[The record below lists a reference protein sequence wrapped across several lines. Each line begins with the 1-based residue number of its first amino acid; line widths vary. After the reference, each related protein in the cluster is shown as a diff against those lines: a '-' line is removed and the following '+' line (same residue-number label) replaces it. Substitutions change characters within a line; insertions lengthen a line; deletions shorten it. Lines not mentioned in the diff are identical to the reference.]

1 MCVCEFVNNQMQ
13 FEGREPRYGI
23 IRVMLATRRTNLL
36 RWGMVGL
43 LIAAF
48 AIRAFTLTN
57 QSLWRDEVDAL
68 RFATAPWRE
77 MLATFTQ
84 PGWNGPLYFVL
95 LRGWVEL
102 TGQSEFALRYLSLLF
117 GVLAVVLAFAL
128 AKRLADSLAAF
139 FCSALF
145 ALSPYLVW
153 YSQEVKMY
161 TLVLA
166 LATLAIYALRQAM
179 DGERQIVWWVTLVM
193 ATSISMYCHILAA
206 LLIPVEMILSLV
218 WGLGSRRIGWWKG
231 ALVSL
236 ACLTLPYLPLLQW
249 ELPLV
254 LTPAQT
260 GFAFYPLDQMLLI
273 LLSGFAAG
281 VSGMLPMTAL
291 WPAGSLLLIGVAVG
305 VARWR
310 DKVALLVWLLLP
322 PLALWIISL
331 NRPIFTDRYLIWIGT
346 AFYLGVSLGVAAL
359 WRLWKPLGV
368 VVLVAVAGI
377 AMRGV
382 YDQAAT
388 PIKSD
393 FRGAAH
399 YVRMHQTPGDL
410 VVFQIPYVRHTFD
423 YYHPQPYDWAEGLF
437 TNYGMSDGEV
447 DTQMRARVTGRKAI
461 WLVASEMEM
470 WDQNLQVW
478 HWFESHARR
487 TDTVVLAQVT
497 LYRYEF

>member
-1 MCVCEFVNNQMQ
+1 
-13 FEGREPRYGI
+13 
-23 IRVMLATRRTNLL
+23 MLATQRTNLL

-48 AIRAFTLTN
+48 AIRALTLTN

-68 RFATAPWRE
+68 RFAQAPWRE

-117 GVLAVVLAFAL
+117 GVLAVALAFVL
-128 AKRLADSLAAF
+128 SKRLTDSLTACF
-139 FCSALF
+139 GSALL

-166 LATLAIYALRQAM
+166 LATLAIYALRRAM
-179 DGERQIVWWVTLVM
+179 DGERQIVWWATLVM
-193 ATSISMYCHILAA
+193 ATSAAMYCHILAA

-218 WGLGSRRIGWWKG
+218 WGLGSRRNRWWKG
-231 ALVSL
+231 ALVSF
-236 ACLTLPYLPLLQW
+236 ACLTLPYLPLLRWQ
-249 ELPLV
+249 LPLV

-260 GFAFYPLDQMLLI
+260 GFAYYPLDQMLLV
-273 LLSGFAAG
+273 LLSGFATG
-281 VSGMLPMTAL
+281 VGGMLPMTAL
-291 WPAGSLLLIGVAVG
+291 WPAGSLLLIGVALG

-310 DKVALLVWLLLP
+310 DQVALLAWLLLP

-346 AFYLGVSLGVAAL
+346 AFYLGVSLGMAAL
-359 WRLWKPLGV
+359 WRLWKPLGLIA
-368 VVLVAVAGI
+368 LVAVAGI
-377 AMRGV
+377 GLRGV

-393 FRGAAH
+393 FRGAAQ
-399 YVRMHQTPGDL
+399 YIRAHQAPGDL

-447 DTQMRARVTGRKAI
+447 DTQMRAMVTGRKVV

-470 WDQNLQVW
+470 WDQGLQVW